1 MDGDMQSKWS
11 YQIFNMENFASF
23 NLYTWQAEC
32 GQNASVEESKN

>member
-1 MDGDMQSKWS
+1 MDGDIKFKWS

-23 NLYTWQAEC
+23 NLYIRQAER